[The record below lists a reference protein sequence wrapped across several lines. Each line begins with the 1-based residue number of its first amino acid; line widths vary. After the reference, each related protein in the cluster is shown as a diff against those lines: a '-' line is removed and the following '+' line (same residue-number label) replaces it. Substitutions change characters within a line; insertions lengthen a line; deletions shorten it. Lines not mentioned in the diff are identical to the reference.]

1 MVRIYNP
8 DEHGEGEICVR
19 GRNVFMGYM
28 YREKETWEVFDGQGY
43 FHTGDKGRLDSNNN
57 LVITGRIKEILI
69 TSGGENVDPQAIE
82 SAIKSICPLISHAVL
97 VGDARKFVSLLLT
110 FKVQKNPISGYMTRT
125 LAPEALNFI
134 KTKLKLSNIGTVDQA
149 LQSKEVLEYVGECVD
164 LANEEAI
171 NRVSKVKKWVI
182 LPDEFD
188 VLTGE
193 LTPTFKLKRKFIYK
207 KYEAKIEMLYAEPK
221 L

>member
-1 MVRIYNP
+1 
-8 DEHGEGEICVR
+8 
-19 GRNVFMGYM
+19 
-28 YREKETWEVFDGQGY
+28 
-43 FHTGDKGRLDSNNN
+43 
-57 LVITGRIKEILI
+57 
-69 TSGGENVDPQAIE
+69 
-82 SAIKSICPLISHAVL
+82 
-97 VGDARKFVSLLLT
+97 
-110 FKVQKNPISGYMTRT
+110 MTRA

-207 KYEAKIEMLYAEPK
+207 KYEA
-221 L
+221 